1 MRNKIG
7 KIKDKAYHYGV
18 QLVAVGALTG
28 LFAGIAVTL
37 YNVLANIGEGFSRDI
52 YEIVRETPAF
62 IPLLFLALF
71 LGAIVIGG
79 VVKFIPMIRGSGIPQ
94 TEGATRGLLHFRW
107 YQVLT
112 GMFAASLA
120 TIFLGL
126 SAGSEGPSIQIGGA
140 CGYGTADLLKRKE
153 TVRRYQIT
161 GGACTGLA
169 VAFNA
174 PVTGMA
180 FAFEEAHKRFTPEVF
195 VCAFSSVIVGVITR
209 NLLRPLLGFPVE
221 STFTTFSFTAP
232 DMFSY
237 LYILL
242 AALVCAFAGV
252 AFYFLVF
259 RAKKL
264 FAKITFWKGMGKMLI
279 PFMLAG
285 IFGLI
290 TVYAMGGGHE
300 LIQALG
306 SKSEGMELIFSSP
319 LWATLLI
326 VFAFKFI
333 VSVVNM
339 GAGVPCGVFIPM
351 LAVGACLGA
360 LLSLLCV
367 QMGMDPAY
375 SDVMI
380 MICMA
385 TFFTTIVKA
394 PVTGIVMVVELT
406 WSFTFLLPVVM
417 GVAVG
422 YLVGDVFHTQ
432 PIYDKLLEGIVEE
445 QKVREGAKKETVRLR
460 VVKGSTAD
468 GRAVRDIL
476 WPSDAL
482 VIALSR
488 GGTAIVPDGE
498 TVLEA
503 GDEITIVGET
513 SDYKSFAEDLAVT
526 VGEIIPPSDATSA
539 EALSAAE
546 EQGEAEKNNTKA

>member
-1 MRNKIG
+1 MRSKIG

-79 VVKFIPMIRGSGIPQ
+79 VVKFIPMIHGSGIPQ

-264 FAKITFWKGMGKMLI
+264 FAKITFWKGTGKMLI

-339 GAGVPCGVFIPM
+339 GAGVPCGVFIP
-351 LAVGACLGA
+351 
-360 LLSLLCV
+360 
-367 QMGMDPAY
+367 
-375 SDVMI
+375 
-380 MICMA
+380 
-385 TFFTTIVKA
+385 FTTIVKA

-417 GVAVG
+417 GVAMG

-460 VVKGSTAD
+460 VEKNSTAE
-468 GRAVRDIL
+468 GRAIRDIL